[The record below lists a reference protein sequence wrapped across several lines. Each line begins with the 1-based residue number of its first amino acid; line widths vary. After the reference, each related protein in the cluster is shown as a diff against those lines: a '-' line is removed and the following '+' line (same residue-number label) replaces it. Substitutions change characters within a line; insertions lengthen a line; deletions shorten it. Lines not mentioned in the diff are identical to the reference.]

1 MSAMYDQIQAL
12 CRQNATNITAMC
24 RALGIPRSVLSELRS
39 GRTKALSVHNLK
51 KIAEY
56 FDVPVDSLSRAAQP
70 AALAVFPPPEDYFTS
85 LYMEAREHN
94 EEDRRKLL
102 DLAHILL
109 LAQRQQTGA
118 VQTARQ
124 EEVQ

>member
-1 MSAMYDQIQAL
+1 
-12 CRQNATNITAMC
+12 
-24 RALGIPRSVLSELRS
+24 
-39 GRTKALSVHNLK
+39 
-51 KIAEY
+51 
-56 FDVPVDSLSRAAQP
+56 
-70 AALAVFPPPEDYFTS
+70 
-85 LYMEAREHN
+85 MEARELN
-94 EEDRRKLL
+94 EENRRKLL